1 MASSITIFS
10 SLVSVFYS
18 TFTSNSAPCRRLL
31 HRKRT
36 DGLKV
41 VKSNENITFQ
51 LRPRP
56 AGGKF
61 IYALAAPRYLHLTPT
76 FVQFSTQ
83 GQQVKL
89 PMYLRKR
96 KSKRREIVV
105 VDVPP
110 PYFFYLLS
118 GNYFRVKNDSCF
130 GTNWIY
136 LPFAPCAHDDTMNNK
151 KKKDLYRTVKDRR
164 WSQVKRHSSSGT
176 DFGDSNCS
184 FPYKTKSNRPKDTE
198 DVEKDEDEMIISLAV
213 VW

>member
-1 MASSITIFS
+1 MRFAREQSIFPFS
-10 SLVSVFYS
+10 PFWPRSWPPPAFCGWCNAVDGAIQTVVDDIKAHKSDKTLSNGILNNHFFHSLSLVSVFYS

-51 LRPRP
+51 LRPGP

-76 FVQFSTQ
+76 FVHFSTQ

-89 PMYLRKR
+89 PMYLRKT

-105 VDVPP
+105 VVVPP
-110 PYFFYLLS
+110 PYFFYLFS

-136 LPFAPCAHDDTMNNK
+136 LPFALCARRHD
-151 KKKDLYRTVKDRR
+151 
-164 WSQVKRHSSSGT
+164 
-176 DFGDSNCS
+176 
-184 FPYKTKSNRPKDTE
+184 E
-198 DVEKDEDEMIISLAV
+198 
-213 VW
+213 